1 MQEGE
6 VDKIEERKAK
16 IKKIIYEKIN
26 ILQYLFLAVIIW
38 LGIYIRKQPLSKLID
53 FTTNEYISLELDS
66 TLFLRYAEYIA
77 EHGSLFSI
85 DTMRY
90 YPFGASLGGIGT
102 FTSYFV
108 AYLYKFLNLI
118 GFNVSVAYVDV
129 IYPIV
134 SMAILSIFFFLLV
147 RRLFDWRVALLSTLI
162 INVIPTFLFRSLGGS
177 SDHDIL
183 ALMLVVMAFYFFF
196 TALQT
201 KELKYSIPLAF
212 VLSIITMLAVITAG
226 TSSFISLIF
235 GLFIIIE
242 ILLNKFDKKDYYV
255 YLTWFL
261 PIVLWF
267 IYRSGFKGITSLANS
282 TAAGFALFG
291 LIFATVYF
299 LLNDTTLFKKY
310 TEKINLP
317 SGILSLLVA
326 VVLSLVLSLIF
337 LGPSFFT
344 NKIDQFYNQLFKT
357 YANTRW
363 TLTVAENHRPYVT
376 DWFGQLGKVFVF
388 SFILGSILLFY
399 DLVKPLKKNLWLT
412 GAYAIFIF
420 GYVFSR
426 YSPSSVLNG
435 ANTIPYAI
443 FYGSLI
449 GFVGLI
455 IYLYLWSYYKNKE
468 AFNSITKF
476 DKKYTFVF
484 VWFLIMIF
492 AATAAVRL
500 LFEFSPVISI
510 VGSFFIISLVDY
522 SFKLKNKIFGFGA
535 LIIIAILLINP
546 FSYAQGFLITYYNS
560 SKGQASG
567 IGPSYDFQ
575 WQNAGKWVR
584 ENTPKESVFA
594 HWWDYGYWVQ
604 SGFQRATVT
613 DGGNFHGWWN
623 YLMGRLVLTGQTE
636 EEGLSYLYAHNV
648 SHLLMV
654 SDEIGKYP
662 AYSSI
667 GSDLNYDRFSSIP
680 AFTLDMADSRET
692 RDGLDAVYK
701 GGAGLDQNIIYN
713 NQLLPAGSTG
723 IAGFIIPMKNINGS
737 LEITRP
743 NGVFVY
749 QGKQVNIPIN
759 CVYFNDVV
767 MNFGKDGYDGCLRMI
782 PSIQNNQVNGIG
794 GLLLLSPKVKNSLF
808 SQLYLMN
815 KKSRYYELVYD
826 DSDKVPL
833 AFFGG
838 RVIGPIRI
846 WKLNYPSG
854 FKINSSDYEYYTRY
868 DYPDARLMNP

>member
-16 IKKIIYEKIN
+16 IKKILSEKAS
-26 ILQYLFLAVIIW
+26 ILQYLFLAIIIW
-38 LGIYIRKQPLSKLID
+38 LGVYIRKQPLNKLID
-53 FTTNEYISLELDS
+53 ATTNEYISLELDS

-77 EHGSLFSI
+77 QHGSLFSI
-85 DTMRY
+85 DPLRY

-108 AYLYKFLNLI
+108 GYLYKFLNLI
-118 GFNVSVAYVDV
+118 GFNWSVAYVDV
-129 IYPIV
+129 IYPIIT
-134 SMAILSIFFFLLV
+134 MAILSIFFFLLV
-147 RRLFDWRVALLSTLI
+147 RRLFDWKVGLLSTLI
-162 INVIPTFLFRSLGGS
+162 INIIPTFLFRSLGGS
-177 SDHDIL
+177 SDHDAL

-212 VLSIITMLAVITAG
+212 ISSIITLLAVITAG

-242 ILLNKFDKKDYYV
+242 ILLNKFDKKDYYTYV
-255 YLTWFL
+255 AWFL

-267 IYRSGFKGITSLANS
+267 IYRSGFGGITSLANS

-299 LLNDTTLFKKY
+299 LLNETSLFKKY

-326 VVLSLVLSLIF
+326 VILSSVLSLIF
-337 LGPSFFT
+337 LGPGFFI
-344 NKIDQFYNQLFKT
+344 NKIEQFYNQLFKT

-399 DLVKPLKKNLWLT
+399 DMVKPLKKSLWLT
-412 GAYAIFIF
+412 VAYAVFIF
-420 GYVFSR
+420 GYIFSR
-426 YSPSSVLNG
+426 YSSGGVLNG
-435 ANTIPYAI
+435 ASTISNFI
-443 FYGSLI
+443 FYGVLI

-455 IYLYLWSYYKNKE
+455 IYLYLWNYYKNKE
-468 AFNSITKF
+468 VFNGITKL

-484 VWFLIMIF
+484 IWFLIMIF

-500 LFEFSPVISI
+500 LFEFSPIISI
-510 VGSFFIISLVDY
+510 VSSFFIISLVDY
-522 SFKLKNKIFGFGA
+522 SFKLKNKILGFGA

-560 SKGQASG
+560 SIGQARG

-584 ENTPKESVFA
+584 ENTPKTAVFA

-604 SGFQRATVT
+604 GGFQRATVT

-636 EEGLSYLYAHNV
+636 EEGLGYLYAHNV

-654 SDEIGKYP
+654 SDEMGKYP

-680 AFTLDMADSRET
+680 AFTFDQASSRET
-692 RDGLDAVYK
+692 RDGMDALYT
-701 GGAGLDQNIIYN
+701 GGAGLDQNLIYN
-713 NQLLPAGSTG
+713 NELLPAGSAG
-723 IAGFIIPMKNINGS
+723 IAGFIIPIKDINGS

-743 NGVFVY
+743 TGIFVY
-749 QGKQVNIPIN
+749 QGKQINIPVN

-767 MNFGKDGYDGCLRMI
+767 MNFGKDGYDGCLRII
-782 PSIQNNQVNGIG
+782 PTIQNNQVNGLG
-794 GLLLLSPKVKNSLF
+794 ALLLLSPKVKNSLF
-808 SQLYLMN
+808 AQLYLMN
-815 KKSRYYELVYD
+815 KKSRYYELAYD

-846 WKLNYPSG
+846 WKVNYPLG
-854 FKINSSDYEYYTRY
+854 FRINTSDYEYYIRY